1 MSLWSNIYDSLRAC
15 LPDDVPVIRR
25 DQDGK
30 IPPRT
35 FVVAKVIADVRE
47 GHAAVGLANEGG
59 VVTIQ
64 QGSLLTVSINAYGP
78 EAWDVSQALVNG
90 MNRITVQD
98 VLHDKGFAYVRH
110 LKGPEDLTGL
120 QGTGFEDRVHQ
131 DIQLRTNVVIT
142 DDIGIIETVEITGL
156 INGTLEFQDTITIA
170 E

>member
-1 MSLWSNIYDSLRAC
+1 M
-15 LPDDVPVIRR
+15 IRR
-25 DQDGK
+25 DQNGDL
-30 IPPRT
+30 PTRT
-35 FVVAKVIADVRE
+35 FVTAKVIADVRE
-47 GHAAVGLANEGG
+47 GHAAVGLPSAGG
-59 VVTIQ
+59 QVTIQ
-64 QGSLLTVSINAYGP
+64 QGSLLSVSIDTWGP
-78 EAWDVSQALVNG
+78 DAWDMAQAILNG

-110 LKGPEDLTGL
+110 LKGPQDLTSIK
-120 QGTGFEDRVHQ
+120 GTGFEERVHQ